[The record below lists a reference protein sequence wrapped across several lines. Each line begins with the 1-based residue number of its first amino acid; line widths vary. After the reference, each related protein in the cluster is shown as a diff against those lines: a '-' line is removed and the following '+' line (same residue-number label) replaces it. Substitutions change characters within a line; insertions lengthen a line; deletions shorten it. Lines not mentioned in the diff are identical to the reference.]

1 MSSYRVAIA
10 ATATTVA
17 TAAALVALRR
27 RVLAA
32 RRRRIRLAL
41 HFDVNETIM
50 VGDPAGGDTFDDSL
64 NKILA
69 KSAFVRPAPGMPE
82 DTPLLE
88 RWLWHDGSPLDPA
101 KRTSSSPKPPLLP
114 ERTFDAP
121 DGCTAFYK
129 VKALKKAHAKGF
141 TDAASPGAIYS
152 DELERMRET
161 LAWPAGAP
169 VEPRLCEDGHQLL
182 IPAFFHTLCSS
193 HAAAART
200 RWSCGR
206 LVPTCRG
213 YRRRSRRSARA
224 STRCSRTRPTCG

>member
-10 ATATTVA
+10 ATVTTVA

-82 DTPLLE
+82 DTPLL
-88 RWLWHDGSPLDPA
+88 
-101 KRTSSSPKPPLLP
+101 
-114 ERTFDAP
+114 
-121 DGCTAFYK
+121 
-129 VKALKKAHAKGF
+129 
-141 TDAASPGAIYS
+141 
-152 DELERMRET
+152 
-161 LAWPAGAP
+161 
-169 VEPRLCEDGHQLL
+169 
-182 IPAFFHTLCSS
+182 
-193 HAAAART
+193 
-200 RWSCGR
+200 
-206 LVPTCRG
+206 
-213 YRRRSRRSARA
+213 
-224 STRCSRTRPTCG
+224 